1 MPHLRP
7 FALERFFARHE
18 FSVNHLACASDPDA
32 WTTKELLAL
41 EPGAEAKYLAL
52 PLGYTET
59 MGHPELRAAIA
70 ALDPGLSPADV
81 LVHAGAEEAIYAFMH
96 VVLSAEDHA
105 IVHVPAYQSLYEVAQ
120 GIGAHVARWEARESQ
135 GWLPDPGE
143 LERLVTA
150 KTKVLVL
157 NTPHNP
163 TGAHLPRA
171 FLDAAITFA
180 RRHGLWL
187 FSDEVY
193 RGLEYGAPR
202 HPPVATLYE
211 RGVSLGATAKVYGL
225 AGLRIGWVACRDHA
239 LLERLAT
246 FKDYLTICS
255 AGPSE
260 FLATVAMRHAG
271 TLAGRSRA
279 IVTENLARVDELFA
293 RRPDVFQWVRPV
305 AGTTAFPRLVRG
317 EATAFTERL
326 LADTGVLLM
335 PGPLFDFDDAHVRL
349 GLGRRSLAQ
358 ALPLLDEWLSRQ
370 A

>member
-1 MPHLRP
+1 MPQLRP

-18 FSVNHLACASDPDA
+18 FTVKHLACASDPDT
-32 WTTKELLAL
+32 WTTKDLLSL
-41 EPGAEAKYLAL
+41 EPDAEANYLAL

-59 MGHPELRAAIA
+59 MGDPALRAAIA
-70 ALDPGLSPADV
+70 ALSPGLTPADV
-81 LVHAGAEEAIYAFMH
+81 LVHAGAEEAIYAFMQ

-105 IVHVPAYQSLYEVAQ
+105 IVHVPAYQSLYELAQ
-120 GIGAHVARWEARESQ
+120 GLGAHVAKWEARESA
-135 GWLPDPGE
+135 GWLPDPDE
-143 LERLVTA
+143 LERLATA

-163 TGAHLPRA
+163 TGAQLPRA
-171 FLDAAITFA
+171 HLDAAIAFA

-187 FSDEVY
+187 FADEVY
-193 RGLEYGAPR
+193 RGLEHGAPR

-211 RGVSLGATAKVYGL
+211 RGVSLGATAKTYGL

-255 AGPSE
+255 PGPSE
-260 FLATVAMRHAG
+260 FLAALALRHAE
-271 TLAGRSRA
+271 TLAARSRT
-279 IVTENLARVDELFA
+279 IVTENLARVDELFS
-293 RRPDVFQWVRPV
+293 RRPDVFRWVRPV

-317 EATAFTERL
+317 GATEFCERL

-349 GLGRRSLAQ
+349 GLGRRGLAQ
-358 ALPLLDEWLSRQ
+358 ALPVLDEWLSH
-370 A
+370 

>member
-1 MPHLRP
+1 MPLRP

-18 FSVNHLACASDPDA
+18 FSVKHLACASDPDA
-32 WTTKELLAL
+32 WTTTDVLAL
-41 EPGAEAKYLAL
+41 EPGAQERYLAL

-59 MGHPELRAAIA
+59 MGHPELRRTIA
-70 ALDPGLSPADV
+70 ALDGLAADDI

-120 GIGAHVARWEARESQ
+120 GIGAHVARWEARESH
-135 GWLPDPGE
+135 GWLPDPDE

-163 TGAHLPRA
+163 TGAHLPRDV
-171 FLDAAITFA
+171 LDAAIAFA

-187 FSDEVY
+187 FADEVY
-193 RGLEYGAPR
+193 RGLELDAPR
-202 HPPVATLYE
+202 HPPMAALYE
-211 RGVSLGATAKVYGL
+211 RGVSLGATAKTYGL
-225 AGLRIGWVACRDHA
+225 AGLRIGWIACREHS
-239 LLERLAT
+239 LLERMAT

-255 AGPSE
+255 PGPSE
-260 FLATVAMRHAG
+260 FLATVALRHAD
-271 TLAGRSRA
+271 TLAARA
-279 IVTENLARVDELFA
+279 RELVRANRDRADALFA
-293 RRPDVFQWVRPV
+293 RHPDVFEWVRPV
-305 AGTTAFPRLVRG
+305 AGTTAFPRLVQG
-317 EATAFTERL
+317 GATAFSERL
-326 LADTGVLLM
+326 LEDTGVLLL

-349 GLGRRSLAQ
+349 GLGRSRLAQ
-358 ALPLLDEWLSRQ
+358 ALPLVDEWLSRR